1 MLADALNNF
10 KQARDS
16 AVRRCVVG
24 DWSTTLSEEDQGLLV
39 EALADYTISN
49 RQLLKIL
56 HNAGASYSLEAIR
69 KHRNQECPCLV

>member
-1 MLADALNNF
+1 MLADALKNF
-10 KQARDS
+10 KEERAS

-24 DWSTTLSEEDQGLLV
+24 EWSTTLSEEDQGLLV

-56 HNAGASYSLEAIR
+56 RDAGASYSLEAIR